1 MKRVL
6 IISSFVC
13 VAVVAI
19 SLGFC
24 QLLEIYNNDFET
36 GDLGGWTCYGCW
48 SISDRPEDVYK
59 GKCSAVVDL
68 SQEPSNKKK
77 WETNAI
83 YQDIR
88 CHPGDNF
95 EVSVYIS
102 VSNLRNAEA
111 YLRVEALNESGDII
125 TGWNSEKITGS
136 VDYEE
141 FKVSGKPPVG
151 TVDLRVLGYTQNT
164 SNDPL
169 GKARFDFFSSIEM
182 QV

>member
-1 MKRVL
+1 MKKVL
-6 IISSFVC
+6 ITGSFIFV
-13 VAVVAI
+13 VVVAI

-36 GDLGGWTCYGCW
+36 GDLGGWTCYGNW
-48 SISDRPEDVYK
+48 FISDSPGDVYR
-59 GKCSAVVDL
+59 GKCSAVIDL
-68 SQEPSNKKK
+68 SQEESNRKR
-77 WETNAI
+77 WETNAM

-88 CHPGDNF
+88 CHPEEKF

-111 YLRVEALNESGDII
+111 YLRVEALSKSGDII
-125 TGWNSEKITGS
+125 TGWNSEKITGN

-141 FKVSGKPPVG
+141 FKVSGKTPVG

-164 SNDPL
+164 SNNPL
-169 GKARFDFFSSIEM
+169 GKARFDFFSSVEM